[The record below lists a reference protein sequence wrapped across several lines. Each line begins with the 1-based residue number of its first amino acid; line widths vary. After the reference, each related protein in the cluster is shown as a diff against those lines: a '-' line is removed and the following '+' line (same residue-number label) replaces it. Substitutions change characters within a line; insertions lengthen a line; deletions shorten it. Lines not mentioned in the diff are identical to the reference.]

1 MRALALFA
9 LGAAAA
15 AQEPAAVFT
24 PGSVAVDGVTF
35 HYQLLQ
41 PKTLRA
47 GERLPLVVFL
57 HGAGERGGDNQKQ
70 LTWLVNDL
78 AQPAAAKRYRCFLLA
93 VQCPQDR
100 MWVDVPWAEAHS
112 RAIAD
117 QPTLPLR
124 AVQQAMA
131 DVERTLPVDR

>member
-1 MRALALFA
+1 MRAFALFA

-15 AQEPAAVFT
+15 AQEPAAVFP

-57 HGAGERGGDNQKQ
+57 HGAGERGDDNRRQ
-70 LTWLVNDL
+70 LTWFVNDL
-78 AQPAAAKRYRCFLLA
+78 ARPAMAKRYRCFVLA
-93 VQCPQDR
+93 VQCPADR
-100 MWVDVPWAEAHS
+100 MWIDVPWAEAHS
-112 RAIAD
+112 RAMTKE
-117 QPTLPLR
+117 PSLPLR
-124 AVQQAMA
+124 AVIEAMHR
-131 DVERTLPVDR
+131 VEGT